1 MGPRLIESIWFGCD
15 PVFARVFERFSP
27 IITIRHCRTSS
38 IGASSPS
45 SPRVM
50 PMSSSPGSVPQIGES
65 CAKTYKE
72 WRPCFSITGNRFSAT
87 LSTPPRSPFAT
98 ESPLDLKIALETSS
112 KGSKPTSLGD
122 QNRFNKDDS
131 KSQIANQTEGNAI
144 GTKIA
149 RTSVERRRARI
160 RALKA

>member
-87 LSTPPRSPFAT
+87 LSTAPRSPFAPFANGR
-98 ESPLDLKIALETSS
+98 SISRLRSRRLRRVRSRHPLAIKTDLIKTIQ
-112 KGSKPTSLGD
+112 SL
-122 QNRFNKDDS
+122 
-131 KSQIANQTEGNAI
+131 KSQIKQKETRLVRKSLE
-144 GTKIA
+144 
-149 RTSVERRRARI
+149 
-160 RALKA
+160 RALKEEELESEL